1 MTPGYPMT
9 PVFLECT
16 AMPIYEFRCQGCGKK
31 NEFITFRTSEPIPDT
46 CSQCGSGAMD
56 RIPSRVRVRMSE
68 ETRMERLTDPSR
80 LGSLDENDPKSMA
93 RWMKKMGHEMG
104 DDFEGDVDSMVE
116 EAMEEEMSP
125 TEPEKGEDPHDSE
138 FF

>member
-1 MTPGYPMT
+1 
-9 PVFLECT
+9 
-16 AMPIYEFRCQGCGKK
+16 
-31 NEFITFRTSEPIPDT
+31 
-46 CSQCGSGAMD
+46 MD

-116 EAMEEEMSP
+116 EAMEEEMSL

>member
-1 MTPGYPMT
+1 
-9 PVFLECT
+9 
-16 AMPIYEFRCQGCGKK
+16 
-31 NEFITFRTSEPIPDT
+31 
-46 CSQCGSGAMD
+46 MD

>member
-1 MTPGYPMT
+1 
-9 PVFLECT
+9 
-16 AMPIYEFRCQGCGKK
+16 MPIYEFKCQECGKK
-31 NEFITFRTSEPIPDT
+31 NEFITFRVSEPIPRT
-46 CSQCGSGAMD
+46 CSHCGSEAMD

-80 LGSLDENDPKSMA
+80 LGSLDESDPRSMA

-104 DDFEGDVDSMVE
+104 DDFDGDVDSMIE

-125 TEPEKGEDPHDSE
+125 RESESLEAPHDPDL
-138 FF
+138 